1 MEFRLKSPFRS
12 PKPHS
17 LPKGDRLYA
26 IGDIHGRF
34 DLFETLLAK
43 IEADNAARGNAST
56 TIILLGDLIDRGPD
70 SARVVD
76 HARCWSGGFA
86 AMDVLLG
93 NHEASMLA
101 ILRGDTEWMNSW
113 LGYGGRETLI
123 SYGVSPDLLA
133 IGDSS
138 EICVAARELVPD
150 SHREWLN
157 NRPTV
162 LRRGDYI
169 FAHAGI
175 RPGRPIADQKAKDL
189 LWIRSE
195 FLDSDEDHGA
205 IVVHGH
211 SISPQPEERLNRIGI
226 DTGAYFSNTLTALG
240 LEGSARWFIQS

>member
-1 MEFRLKSPFRS
+1 MEFRLKSPFRN

-17 LPKGDRLYA
+17 LPEGDRLYA

-34 DLFETLLAK
+34 DLFERLLET
-43 IEADNAARGNAST
+43 IETDNASRGEART

-76 HARCWSGGFA
+76 HARCWTGDFA
-86 AMDVLLG
+86 DMDVLLG

-101 ILRGDTEWMNSW
+101 ILEGNTEWMDSW
-113 LGYGGRETLI
+113 LGYGGRETLV
-123 SYGVSPDLLA
+123 SYGVSPDLLTLGSRA
-133 IGDSS
+133 
-138 EICVAARELVPD
+138 EIVEAAQAHVPD
-150 SHREWLN
+150 NHREWL
-157 NRPTV
+157 RGCPT
-162 LRRGDYI
+162 LLQRGDYV

-175 RPGRPIADQKAKDL
+175 RPGLSIADQKTKDL

-211 SISPQPEERLNRIGI
+211 SISPQPEERPNRIGI